1 MREKSRLTF
10 RISLWRPWLLVLTP
24 LALLAAMKR
33 FWAALFLLAL
43 ISSAGVSAKA
53 TSKPKRVNPVCSS
66 AHFTWLSQ
74 ADLDRQT
81 TFMQQAGIQWV
92 RLDFAWFDM
101 EPWPNV
107 HTFSEYDRIV
117 NTASAHGLKVIALVT
132 QYGIPPFY
140 RQDSTNWMS
149 PPANPQDYKRFTQA
163 LASHFRGEIQLY
175 ELGNEPDLDWAW
187 PPAANVASYSALL
200 KAGYQGIK
208 AGDPTA
214 KVISAGLSNVNP
226 EPFIQGMYDNGV
238 KGYFDYFGFHPYSG
252 PRSPDDTV
260 NATQFGR
267 LATMR
272 QIMVSNGDNKQIM
285 ATEVGWPTFSG
296 GVDEQTQARYINRI
310 YQKIE
315 YEDYKYVAIACIYAF
330 MDDGTDTTNAEDN
343 FGLLRFDYS
352 AKPSSATMSAVRA
365 DYNAHFTP
373 INPGRQNKP

>member
-1 MREKSRLTF
+1 MRY
-10 RISLWRPWLLVLTP
+10 I
-24 LALLAAMKR
+24 AAMKR

-43 ISSAGVSAKA
+43 ISSAVVSAKA
-53 TSKPKRVNPVCSS
+53 ANKPKRVNPLCSS
-66 AHFTWLSQ
+66 AHLTWLSQ

-81 TFMQQAGIQWV
+81 TLMQQAGIQWV

-101 EPWPNV
+101 ELSPNV

-117 NTASAHGLKVIALVT
+117 TTAAAHGLKVIALVT

-163 LASHFRGEIQLY
+163 LATHFRGKIQLY

-226 EPFIQGMYDNGV
+226 EPFLQGMYDNGV
-238 KGYFDYFGFHPYSG
+238 KGYFDYFGFHPYSW

-267 LATMR
+267 LATIR
-272 QIMVSNGDNKQIM
+272 QIMLSNGDNKQIM

-296 GVDEQTQARYINRI
+296 GVDEQTQATYINRI

-315 YEDYKYVAIACIYAF
+315 YEDYKYVPVACIYDF
-330 MDDGTDTTNAEDN
+330 VDDGTDTTNAEDN
-343 FGLLRFDYS
+343 FGLLRFDYT

-373 INPGRQNKP
+373 LNP